1 MRGAYEMIGLAI
13 DTSTNVMG
21 VGLANEEKVIA
32 EFITNEKKN
41 QSVRLMPAI
50 ERLLAEVDLS
60 PKQLNRIIV
69 ANGPGSYTGVR
80 IGVTVA
86 KTLAWSLNIPLV
98 GISSLEV
105 LAYNGRYFNGLISS
119 LIDARRE
126 QIYTGLYR
134 FQNGQIDTVEKEC
147 IVLADE
153 WATHVKKYKQ
163 PILFLGND
171 LSKHQ
176 NTFSDRL
183 EEQAHFGLPSEHN
196 PRPGELAT
204 LGLKRS
210 PVENIHQFTPNYVQM
225 AEAER
230 NWLLNKNE
238 DRI

>member
-1 MRGAYEMIGLAI
+1 MIGLAI

-32 EFITNEKKN
+32 EMITNEKKN

-50 ERLLAEVDLS
+50 ERLLTEVDLN
-60 PKQLNRIIV
+60 PIQLDRIVV
-69 ANGPGSYTGVR
+69 ANGPGSYTGLR

-105 LAYNGRYFNGLISS
+105 LAHNGRYFKGLISP

-134 FQNGQIDTVEKEC
+134 FQDGQFETVERDC
-147 IVLADE
+147 IVLSDE
-153 WATHVKKYKQ
+153 WATYVKKYEH

-171 LSKHQ
+171 LNKHKDTLSK
-176 NTFSDRL
+176 RL
-183 EEQAHFGLPSEHN
+183 AKQAHFGVPTEHN

-238 DRI
+238 DQI